1 MAENKKISPAPDML
15 NRKWY
20 DRLNFLNVLLVL
32 FVFLTIFSGKNL
44 LQENRPA
51 DIMAGLD
58 YFFKKFFPPDFS
70 DFELILGSLGE
81 TFQIA
86 IVSTFIAVLLSL
98 VIALAAS
105 RNISPTW
112 LVQSTRMFLNLTRT
126 LPSLIWAFLFVILFG
141 PTPVAGVFALTF
153 YSLGYLGKFFSES
166 IESMDI
172 KVARGLK
179 LIGANPLQAFLYG
192 LWPNVKAQVWSHS
205 LWMLEYNIRSASIIG
220 LVGAG
225 GIGMELNKSMEMA
238 SGFQKVTT
246 ILICI
251 LAIVIVLDLLGQAI
265 RRWITQR
272 INRPVHHSQ
281 MKTLIR
287 CMQVIFVSK

>member
-1 MAENKKISPAPDML
+1 MPENKKISPAPDML

-272 INRPVHHSQ
+272 INPKS
-281 MKTLIR
+281 I
-287 CMQVIFVSK
+287 SD

>member
-1 MAENKKISPAPDML
+1 MAENKKISPAPDIL

-272 INRPVHHSQ
+272 INPKS
-281 MKTLIR
+281 I
-287 CMQVIFVSK
+287 SD

>member
-272 INRPVHHSQ
+272 INPKS
-281 MKTLIR
+281 I
-287 CMQVIFVSK
+287 SD

>member
-1 MAENKKISPAPDML
+1 MPENKKISPVPDML
-15 NRKWY
+15 DRKWY

-272 INRPVHHSQ
+272 INPKS
-281 MKTLIR
+281 I
-287 CMQVIFVSK
+287 SD

>member
-1 MAENKKISPAPDML
+1 MSENKKISPAPDML

-272 INRPVHHSQ
+272 INPKS
-281 MKTLIR
+281 I
-287 CMQVIFVSK
+287 SD

>member
-1 MAENKKISPAPDML
+1 MPENKKISPAPDML
-15 NRKWY
+15 DRKWY

-265 RRWITQR
+265 RRWITQK
-272 INRPVHHSQ
+272 INPKS
-281 MKTLIR
+281 I
-287 CMQVIFVSK
+287 SD